1 MNIDPRSD
9 ILAVIDVQPTF
20 MPGGDL
26 PVADGAAVV
35 PPINALL
42 AQPFARAFATLDWH
56 PAGHVSFASTHRLAP
71 FTSLTLPSGLEQALW
86 PDHALAGSAAAAL
99 HPALDTRRMEFIL
112 RKGTRPD
119 MDSYSAFYDNDRRSG
134 TGVAALLRER
144 GVRRIFFAGLATD
157 YCVGWSADDA
167 ASLGFQVVVIDDA
180 CRAIATPLASGT
192 TLDAIR
198 ARWTASGVTRTTMA
212 EMMA

>member
-20 MPGGDL
+20 MPGGAL

-35 PPINALL
+35 PAINALL
-42 AQPFARAFATLDWH
+42 NGPFARAFATQDWH
-56 PAGHVSFASTHRLAP
+56 PPGHVSFATTHGLAP
-71 FTSLTLPSGLEQALW
+71 FTTITLPSGVEQALW
-86 PDHALAGSAAAAL
+86 PEHALAGSAEAAL
-99 HPALDTRRMEFIL
+99 HPDLDTRRIEVLL
-112 RKGTRPD
+112 RKGQRPD
-119 MDSYSAFYDNDRRSG
+119 MDGYSAFFDNDRRSG

-157 YCVGWSADDA
+157 FCVGWSAEDA
-167 ASLGFQVVVIDDA
+167 ASLGFQAVVIDDA
-180 CRAIATPLASGT
+180 CRAIAMPLESGT

-198 ARWTASGVTRTTMA
+198 AHWTAAGVTRATIAEVMA
-212 EMMA
+212 